1 VATDDKVTVAVEEE
15 ITVNVVVET
24 AADEGG
30 TKVVG
35 NADAASD
42 VAESNVEAVTDAVSE
57 DTGINVVGI
66 AVGPDVG
73 TADAAPDVVGSKV
86 VEMADAVSE
95 DTEINVVGI
104 AVVPFVGL
112 VPDGS

>member
-35 NADAASD
+35 
-42 VAESNVEAVTDAVSE
+42 
-57 DTGINVVGI
+57 
-66 AVGPDVG
+66 
-73 TADAAPDVVGSKV
+73 TADAAPDVAGSN
-86 VEMADAVSE
+86 VEAVADAVPE
-95 DTEINVVGI
+95 DTDINVVGI

-112 VPDGS
+112 VPAWS

>member
-35 NADAASD
+35 
-42 VAESNVEAVTDAVSE
+42 
-57 DTGINVVGI
+57 
-66 AVGPDVG
+66 
-73 TADAAPDVVGSKV
+73 TADAAPDVVGSSV
-86 VEMADAVSE
+86 VAMADAVPE
-95 DTEINVVGI
+95 ETEINVVGI
-104 AVVPFVGL
+104 AVVPFEGL
-112 VPDGS
+112 VPAWS

>member
-1 VATDDKVTVAVEEE
+1 VATDDKMTVAVEEE

-35 NADAASD
+35 TA
-42 VAESNVEAVTDAVSE
+42 DAVSE

-66 AVGPDVG
+66 SVGPDVG

-95 DTEINVVGI
+95 DTGINVVVI
-104 AVVPFVGL
+104 AVVPSVAP
-112 VPDGS
+112 VPDWS

>member
-1 VATDDKVTVAVEEE
+1 MATDDKMTVAVEEE

-35 NADAASD
+35 TADAASD
-42 VAESNVEAVTDAVSE
+42 VAESFEAVTDAVSE

-66 AVGPDVG
+66 AVGPDAG
-73 TADAAPDVVGSKV
+73 TVMQPQMLEKQSRRNGRRS
-86 VEMADAVSE
+86 
-95 DTEINVVGI
+95 I
-104 AVVPFVGL
+104 
-112 VPDGS
+112 